1 MTTPE
6 TRARLRGVEQQLAAP
21 TPEPLAGQTEIP
33 LTWQQ
38 TELWNPSPVD
48 DAQEQP

>member
-6 TRARLRGVEQQLAAP
+6 TRARIRGVEQQLTAP
-21 TPEPLAGQTEIP
+21 TPPPLTGQTEIP

-38 TELWNPSPVD
+38 TELWNPRPASHD
-48 DAQEQP
+48 EEQP

>member
-1 MTTPE
+1 
-6 TRARLRGVEQQLAAP
+6 VEQQLAAP
-21 TPEPLAGQTEIP
+21 TPPPLTGQTEIP

-38 TELWNPSPVD
+38 TELWDPFPAD

>member
-6 TRARLRGVEQQLAAP
+6 TRARLRGVEQQLTTT
-21 TPEPLAGQTEIP
+21 TPEPLPGQTEIP

-38 TELWNPSPVD
+38 TELWAPRPAD
-48 DAQEQP
+48 DQEQT